1 LSNTG
6 LGANIEVRFNFWLD
20 LLSESL
26 GFLQVKCENTSP
38 PPTESWQQVGA
49 LMTSKAELSSFA
61 LEVMK
66 KMGMRYHT
74 PSKPVELTFMNS
86 MNGLNKTVEPPEFS
100 FSEEEG
106 GGGGGDEAMTPRR
119 VPSDDFDME
128 SVEAMFT

>member
-1 LSNTG
+1 
-6 LGANIEVRFNFWLD
+6 
-20 LLSESL
+20 
-26 GFLQVKCENTSP
+26 
-38 PPTESWQQVGA
+38 
-49 LMTSKAELSSFA
+49 MTSKAELSSFA

-86 MNGLNKTVEPPEFS
+86 MNGMNKTVEPPEFS
-100 FSEEEG
+100 CSEEEG
-106 GGGGGDEAMTPRR
+106 GGGDAMSPRR

>member
-1 LSNTG
+1 
-6 LGANIEVRFNFWLD
+6 
-20 LLSESL
+20 
-26 GFLQVKCENTSP
+26 
-38 PPTESWQQVGA
+38 
-49 LMTSKAELSSFA
+49 MTSKAELSSFA

-86 MNGLNKTVEPPEFS
+86 MNGTNKTVEPPEFA
-100 FSEEEG
+100 FSEEEVG
-106 GGGGGDEAMTPRR
+106 GEAMPPRR